1 MSNQRVGRTPS
12 FQGNDRLK
20 FTPEEQQAIRNA
32 ERASG
37 HRSRTHVVGPPA
49 RPRHGLAFTI
59 ILALLGII
67 FSSKD

>member
-1 MSNQRVGRTPS
+1 MSNQRTRQIPS

-37 HRSRTHVVGPPA
+37 HQSRTHNVQPSA

-59 ILALLGII
+59 ILALLGIL
-67 FSSKD
+67 FSSQD